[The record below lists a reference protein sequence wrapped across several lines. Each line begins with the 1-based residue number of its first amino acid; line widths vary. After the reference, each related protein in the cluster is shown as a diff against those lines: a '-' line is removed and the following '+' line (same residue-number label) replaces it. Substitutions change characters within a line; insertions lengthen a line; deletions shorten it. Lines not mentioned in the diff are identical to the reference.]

1 MKIIDRGEYIEI
13 DILTTEIKEKDLKNI
28 IDLLRSKE
36 LADKSSINEKSLNEF
51 LESIDNSI
59 RKKVEEWIK

>member
-1 MKIIDRGEYIEI
+1 MKVIDKGEYIEI
-13 DILTTEIKEKDLKNI
+13 DIFKNEIKEKELKNI
-28 IDLLRSKE
+28 IDLLRAKE
-36 LADKSSINEKSLNEF
+36 LADKANISEKSLNEF